1 MDQDDIILTRAGY
14 EKLKRELEM
23 LLTEDREEVVAQ
35 LLDVRDDTEAGEEAT
50 FYDAIRS
57 KELVDQRIAHLQ
69 GILVRATI
77 IDDDPDPER
86 VSPGNR
92 VTAVDMETKESIFFD
107 LIGSEEVAHG
117 RSGVSI
123 ESPVGK
129 ALLNHSIGDTVEVEV
144 PIGTVRYKIKKIEMI
159 PDD

>member
-107 LIGSEEVAHG
+107 LIGSEEVAHE
-117 RSGVSI
+117 VM
-123 ESPVGK
+123 
-129 ALLNHSIGDTVEVEV
+129 LLWYLDL
-144 PIGTVRYKIKKIEMI
+144 
-159 PDD
+159 

>member
-1 MDQDDIILTRAGY
+1 MAQDDIILTRAGY
-14 EKLKRELEM
+14 EKLKRELDVLM
-23 LLTEDREEVVAQ
+23 TEEREEVVEQ

-50 FYDAIRS
+50 FFDAVG
-57 KELVDQRIAHLQ
+57 KKAWVDQRIAHLQ
-69 GILVRATI
+69 GVLERATI
-77 IDDDPDPER
+77 IDDDPNPDQ

-92 VTAVDMETKESIFFD
+92 VTVLDMDADEEVVFD

-129 ALLNHSIGDTVEVEV
+129 ALLGRAIGETVAVEV
-144 PIGTVRYKIKKIEMI
+144 PMGTVNYRISKIEMI